1 MDHNTNNIG
10 DLIKVFLKK
19 RGLNEKMVELDIS
32 ENWEQ
37 LAGKMVAQHTESVKL
52 NNKTLTL
59 RLNSAALRHTLSF
72 SKTEF
77 IQKLNQGLGK
87 EMVTEIVLK

>member
-32 ENWEQ
+32 ENWEK

-52 NNKTLTL
+52 SNKTLTL